1 MEQSDG
7 ILISLGG
14 VKEIKKLYGSC
25 LNVFSRHSN
34 ACMFNS

>member
-7 ILISLGG
+7 ILISLSG
-14 VKEIKKLYGSC
+14 VKEIERLYDSC

-34 ACMFNS
+34 TCMFNL